1 MFVRTYHIILIQH
14 TLHKKCKQKRSQT
27 KLRKVFRSIKFFE
40 FKKKLLTVREFY
52 LRNNILFWHI
62 EKYGL
67 LVRSSGVA
75 LKKVFRQSYWFEKAI
90 KNMLYISHIY
100 GRLLKKISNTL
111 FFKARKKKNENK

>member
-1 MFVRTYHIILIQH
+1 
-14 TLHKKCKQKRSQT
+14 
-27 KLRKVFRSIKFFE
+27 
-40 FKKKLLTVREFY
+40 VREFY

-111 FFKARKKKNENK
+111 FFKARKKKTKTNKYLYILSVVRSTLLIYS